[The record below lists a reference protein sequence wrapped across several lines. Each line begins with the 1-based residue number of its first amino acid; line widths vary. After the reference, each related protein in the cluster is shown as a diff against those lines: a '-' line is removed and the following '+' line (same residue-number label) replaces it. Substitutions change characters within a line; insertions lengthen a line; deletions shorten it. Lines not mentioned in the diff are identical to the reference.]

1 MGPKKTRGLCSSLR
15 VWVREREDSM
25 RNNTI
30 VVVFLIGSAALAAWN
45 LYSSGTAV
53 VLEGLV
59 GAGRTL
65 LSVFPLLVGAF
76 LVAGMIQVLVP
87 RDLVQRFLGE
97 EARLK
102 GLVLGSVAG
111 ALVPGGPYVYYPI
124 AVSFLR
130 SGASMGTIIA
140 FITAKNLWSV
150 SRLPMEVALLGP
162 ELTVI
167 RFGVTFLFPPLL
179 GLMASLLLKD
189 YADVLRGE
197 VGEE

>member
-1 MGPKKTRGLCSSLR
+1 
-15 VWVREREDSM
+15 M
-25 RNNTI
+25 RNGTI
-30 VVVFLIGSAALAAWN
+30 LVAFLIGSAALVAWN
-45 LYSSGTAV
+45 LYSSGTSV

-59 GAGRTL
+59 RAGRTL
-65 LSVFPLLVGAF
+65 LSVLPLLVGAF

-87 RDLVQRFLGE
+87 RDLVLRFLGE

-102 GLVLGSVAG
+102 GIILGSVAG

-140 FITAKNLWSV
+140 FIAAKNLWSV

-162 ELTVI
+162 ELTAI
-167 RFGVTFLFPPLL
+167 RFGVTLLFPPLL
-179 GLMASLLLKD
+179 GFMASILFKD